1 MKRRTWMLGAL
12 AAPVLMTTLAG
23 CASPPAPADY
33 ATQTPALDLRSYFNG
48 NLTAHGLFTDR
59 AGRVVKRFKVLMR
72 CQWTGDD
79 GVLDEAFTY
88 SDGSTQRRIWRLK
101 KLPDGRYTGQADD
114 VVGTASGQQ
123 SGNAFQWGYTLRLP
137 VDGREFE
144 VQFDD
149 WMFLMSPE
157 VMLNKAV
164 MSKWGVRLG
173 EVTLVFIK
181 PGATPSTSP

>member
-12 AAPVLMTTLAG
+12 AAPALMTTLAG

-79 GVLDEAFTY
+79 GVL
-88 SDGSTQRRIWRLK
+88 
-101 KLPDGRYTGQADD
+101 GRSLHLQ
-114 VVGTASGQQ
+114 
-123 SGNAFQWGYTLRLP
+123 
-137 VDGREFE
+137 
-144 VQFDD
+144 
-149 WMFLMSPE
+149 
-157 VMLNKAV
+157 
-164 MSKWGVRLG
+164 
-173 EVTLVFIK
+173 
-181 PGATPSTSP
+181 